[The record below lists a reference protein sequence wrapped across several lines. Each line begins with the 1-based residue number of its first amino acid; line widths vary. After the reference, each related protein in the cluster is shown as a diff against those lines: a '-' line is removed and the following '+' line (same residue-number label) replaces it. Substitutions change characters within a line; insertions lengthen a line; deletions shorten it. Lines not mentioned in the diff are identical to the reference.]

1 METTKTGWSYISAIF
16 KMLLDKCDE
25 NNLVEPQF
33 IYRGITKRFFSR
45 SKTIEND
52 INFIKERYKLY
63 SKGKD
68 RIKEFYKL
76 SYEKLKK
83 DLKNGTNKGKD
94 PYELLRCIMEEE
106 CYKYIVPEYI
116 KSGAAVRMQQQS
128 VSSTPQID
136 YVNYIKHMLNDIKNR
151 FPIYIDE
158 NYSDVEILADLQHKG
173 AASCLVDFSNNFLT
187 SLWFATETHND
198 DIGYLF
204 CYDINKEMIEEDKL
218 SVLDPIKKIDCS
230 IEELLHET
238 TKTTRY
244 SGNRSYKFWLWKPSN
259 LNERIARQDSIFV
272 FGIEAFKVDEHR
284 IITIPIPPDWK
295 KPIQHVLKS
304 IMGITAESIYCDVD
318 GYADANSKTKPY
330 EKNTL
335 HFFSEKYDSDTNN
348 NSIADIQDGMACL
361 FQCEYE
367 LALKYFTQYESK
379 TNKIFDRKNI
389 TALSLYDESAFRN
402 LKNFVLNM
410 EVHYSKGLCL
420 KHMGNKYAAIEEFE
434 NAQDSCCELHEKV
447 SKQIS
452 YYNIN
457 DAKDNFKNELEHL
470 LKYQK
475 YIENK
480 QQKTFNDLMDM
491 YYDTYQYDKVIDI
504 IHNKKEQLL
513 DHDDNNLESLYTT
526 IEREAICLN
535 AIMGITDL
543 MKNKNTERRNIS
555 FALPEYQFGQQ
566 IQPFYYVL
574 NQYFDYV
581 INILKN
587 NKKSN
592 NAYQRFVEIIENGSA
607 KEFNSSNYYTNWNLA
622 DMIYLIDKMKDVN
635 LCLYKDLM
643 TATSRMI
650 DFINYVQGKIR
661 IDPW

>member
-1 METTKTGWSYISAIF
+1 METTKNGWNYISAIF
-16 KMLLDKCDE
+16 QMLLDKCDE

-45 SKTIEND
+45 SKTIEDD
-52 INFIKERYKLY
+52 INSIKERYKLY

-68 RIKEFYKL
+68 RIKEFYEL
-76 SYEKLKK
+76 SYKKLKK
-83 DLKNGTNKGKD
+83 ELKKGKNNRKD
-94 PYELLRCIMEEE
+94 PYELLRCIMDEE
-106 CYKYIVPEYI
+106 CYKYTVPEYI

-198 DIGYLF
+198 DVGYLF

-218 SVLDPIKKIDCS
+218 SVLDPIKKIDRS
-230 IEELLHET
+230 IEELLNET

-244 SGNRSYKFWLWKPSN
+244 SGNRAFKFWLWKPSN
-259 LNERIARQDSIFV
+259 LNERIARQDSVFV
-272 FGIEAFKVDEHR
+272 FGIEAFKVDEHS

-335 HFFSEKYDSDTNN
+335 HFFSEKYDSDPNN
-348 NSIADIQDGMACL
+348 NSIDDIQNGMACL

-367 LALKYFTQYESK
+367 LALKYFTQHESR
-379 TNKIFDRKNI
+379 TNKIFNKKYI
-389 TALSLYDESAFRN
+389 TTLSFHDENAFSN

-420 KHMGNKYAAIEEFE
+420 KHIGNKYAAIEEFK
-434 NAQDSCCELHEKV
+434 NAQDSCCELHKKI
-447 SKQIS
+447 SNQIS
-452 YYNIN
+452 HYCKN
-457 DAKDNFKNELEHL
+457 DHQDIFKSDLEHL

-491 YYDTYQYDKVIDI
+491 YYDTYQYDKVIEI
-504 IHNKKEQLL
+504 IHNQKEQLL
-513 DHDDNNLESLYTT
+513 GHDDNNLESLYTT
-526 IEREAICLN
+526 IEREAICLK
-535 AIMGITDL
+535 AIISITNKV
-543 MKNKNTERRNIS
+543 KNSNTEKINVS
-555 FALPEYQFGQQ
+555 FVLPEYQFSQQ

-574 NQYFDYV
+574 NQYFDCV
-581 INILKN
+581 INILLH
-587 NKKSN
+587 NKHSN
-592 NAYQRFVEIIENGSA
+592 KAYQKFVEIIENGSI
-607 KEFNSSNYYTNWNLA
+607 KEFNSPNYYTNWNLA
-622 DMIYLIDKMKDVN
+622 DMISLIEKTKHVN
-635 LCLYKDLM
+635 FDLYKDLM
-643 TATSRMI
+643 TATSRMT

-661 IDPW
+661 IEPW